1 MDLQT
6 KPLVDIIK
14 ELSLLDNEIEYKV
27 LQYNALADE
36 VLRRFPVRELAESL
50 KQKEVIEN
58 DRNLGD
64 QIQDNKAFGLKRDK

>member
-14 ELSLLDNEIEYKV
+14 ELSLLDSEIEYKV

-64 QIQDNKAFGLKRDK
+64 QIQDNKALGLKRDK

>member
-14 ELSLLDNEIEYKV
+14 ELSLLDSEIEYKV

-58 DRNLGD
+58 DRNLGNT
-64 QIQDNKAFGLKRDK
+64 IQNNKALGLKRDK

>member
-58 DRNLGD
+58 DRNLGNT
-64 QIQDNKAFGLKRDK
+64 IQNNKALGLKRDK

>member
-6 KPLVDIIK
+6 KPLVEIIK
-14 ELSLLDNEIEYKV
+14 ELSLLDSEIEYKV

-36 VLRRFPVRELAESL
+36 VLRRFPTRELTESL

-64 QIQDNKAFGLKRDK
+64 QIQDNKTLGLKRDK

>member
-64 QIQDNKAFGLKRDK
+64 QIQDNKAFGLKRNK

>member
-14 ELSLLDNEIEYKV
+14 ELSLLDSEIEYKV
-27 LQYNALADE
+27 LRYNALADE
-36 VLRRFPVRELAESL
+36 VLRRFPTRELTESL

-64 QIQDNKAFGLKRDK
+64 QIQDNKALGLKRDK

>member
-36 VLRRFPVRELAESL
+36 MLRRFPVRELAESL

-58 DRNLGD
+58 DRNLRD
-64 QIQDNKAFGLKRDK
+64 TIQDNKALGLKRDK